1 MSRWNAS
8 LLSDYGFLTILCSSF
23 FFIGPP
29 ILSLVDRTWKKT
41 KPLFIFCSGFPWWL
55 SGKEPMCQAEGP
67 GLIPESGR
75 SPREENGNSL
85 QYSCLGNPMDRGTW
99 WATVHGVAKELD
111 TTHKQQN
118 KNAVFYFIPSQVLW
132 FLIRHIC
139 LHIST
144 SWSCRESDTSEQ
156 LSTQR
161 QI

>member
-55 SGKEPMCQAEGP
+55 SGKEPMCQAEGA

-85 QYSCLGNPMDRGTW
+85 QYSCLGNPMDRGT
-99 WATVHGVAKELD
+99 
-111 TTHKQQN
+111 
-118 KNAVFYFIPSQVLW
+118 
-132 FLIRHIC
+132 C
-139 LHIST
+139 LHGLQFMGLQKSWTQLINNKTKMLCFT
-144 SWSCRESDTSEQ
+144 SSHLKCCGF
-156 LSTQR
+156 
-161 QI
+161 